1 MQILQSW
8 LQSFIQNLTALFMT
22 YLPRLVLAGTILVLG
37 FGVAIVARRLVP
49 WLLRRALPEVQLFA
63 GRLTYVGA
71 LIGAIL
77 WALAVLNVHIAALA
91 TLMGTIGL
99 AVSLSSQ
106 DVAKNFVA
114 GLYLLIERPFHI
126 GDQIT
131 VRTGTGRVEFIGLRT
146 TILRTD
152 DNKQV
157 IVPNTV
163 ILSEVVVKQ
172 VDERPPGNQ

>member
-1 MQILQSW
+1 MHIF
-8 LQSFIQNLTALFMT
+8 QSFVQHLTALLMA
-22 YLPRLVLAGTILVLG
+22 YLPRLVLAGMILVLG
-37 FGVAIVARRLVP
+37 FGVAVVARRVVH

-63 GRLTYVGA
+63 GRLTYVGT

-91 TLMGTIGL
+91 TVMGTIGL

-146 TILRTD
+146 TILRTE

-172 VDERPPGNQ
+172 IGERPSEDQQG